1 MADMVGLLARCLV
14 DFTIIIDFTSSLTM
28 KGCRIDFEY
37 RSLHIWIE
45 SSTTIVPKMLNVH
58 MYNAT
63 YNQLAMRGC
72 MVSVVDSLYLRQIKN
87 LSWIRYFSPAG
98 LDETTS
104 YLIPFF

>member
-1 MADMVGLLARCLV
+1 
-14 DFTIIIDFTSSLTM
+14 M

-37 RSLHIWIE
+37 RSLQIWIE

-63 YNQLAMRGC
+63 YNQLAMCGC

-87 LSWIRYFSPAG
+87 IEYVTFHQPV
-98 LDETTS
+98 
-104 YLIPFF
+104 